1 MDPRFIAGPAGQVI
15 SAVRQKRQLDGY
27 KDQLLIDTL
36 DALSQQAS
44 HAAKAI
50 VDEAEAILTKA
61 AVCRLANNEEANS
74 VHVRITEYFEN
85 HPRLTDLEGS
95 LDVLVPL
102 LKYLRNRADRLLQ
115 LPKTKKARRDKVDT
129 FIASSKAMQDFAR
142 DLREEFQ
149 SLPAR
154 TGLARD
160 ALLRID
166 NVMMI
171 EDSEAR
177 LGCKSERDAAVTDG
191 RAVVQQSRL
200 KRAEAS
206 LAQAT
211 VDARIAF
218 L

>member
-1 MDPRFIAGPAGQVI
+1 MNSAGDNLR
-15 SAVRQKRQLDGY
+15 S
-27 KDQLLIDTL
+27 T
-36 DALSQQAS
+36 
-44 HAAKAI
+44 
-50 VDEAEAILTKA
+50 
-61 AVCRLANNEEANS
+61 
-74 VHVRITEYFEN
+74 
-85 HPRLTDLEGS
+85 S